1 MGSQEEQREQTR
13 LKILLALKGKKLCF
27 SELAEKTKLS
37 KRILVERLREMEV
50 NNEVLVKLERSKKG
64 APKVIYILK
73 DDVVEEYGDQLDR
86 AAETIAFM
94 RSLEWV
100 AELASKVGLHE
111 IEKNIKSKESAI
123 EEHLAILQQLHQA
136 WLEHIIKLKP
146 LQPPFERY
154 VATEC
159 INTLKR
165 ILWEKNLLRLMKSE
179 AANITIPDKGL
190 NNLRSMVKDLINRAK
205 HYGIE
210 PPPIELHEAE
220 ISEPQH

>member
-1 MGSQEEQREQTR
+1 MPSQKEQKEETR
-13 LKILLALKGKKLCF
+13 ARLLVALKGKKLCF
-27 SELAEKTKLS
+27 SELAKKTKIS

-50 NNEVLVKLERSKKG
+50 NNEVLVELKRSKKG
-64 APKVIYILK
+64 APKVIYMLK
-73 DDVVEEYGDQLDR
+73 DDVVKEYGDQIDR

-136 WLEHIIKLKP
+136 WLEHIMKLKP

-154 VATEC
+154 VAKEC
-159 INTLKR
+159 INALQR
-165 ILWEKNLLRLMKSE
+165 ILLEKNLLRLMKSE

-190 NNLRSMVKDLINRAK
+190 NNLESVVKDLINRAK

-210 PPPIELHEAE
+210 PPPTEHLL
-220 ISEPQH
+220 SEDK